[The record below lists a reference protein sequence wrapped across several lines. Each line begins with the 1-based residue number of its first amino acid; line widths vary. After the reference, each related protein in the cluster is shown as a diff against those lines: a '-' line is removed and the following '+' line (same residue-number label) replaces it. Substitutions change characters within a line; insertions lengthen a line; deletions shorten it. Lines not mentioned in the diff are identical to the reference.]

1 MRESIG
7 LERSFEKKN
16 LKNLQVYIKIDKKKL
31 LQKFDLNK
39 KSRK

>member
-16 LKNLQVYIKIDKKKL
+16 LKNLKVYIKIDKKEL
-31 LQKFDLNK
+31 
-39 KSRK
+39 